1 MLDIKMIRE
10 RPDFV
15 RQRLA
20 TREAGDEALIEKILP
35 LQAEVIEVADLEGLL
50 S

>member
-1 MLDIKMIRE
+1 MLDIKLIRE

-20 TREAGDEALIEKILP
+20 TREAGDDAHI
-35 LQAEVIEVADLEGLL
+35 DGLNDNR
-50 S
+50 